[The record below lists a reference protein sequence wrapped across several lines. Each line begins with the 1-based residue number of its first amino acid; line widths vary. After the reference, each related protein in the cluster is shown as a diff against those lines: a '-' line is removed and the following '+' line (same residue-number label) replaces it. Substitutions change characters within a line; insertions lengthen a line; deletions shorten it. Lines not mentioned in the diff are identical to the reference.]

1 MRKVLKPL
9 MDEVNVLCEKNNWA
23 RKPARSLVWNWV
35 TKGICKQEEA
45 IKRLTRYK
53 SLNPTAVTK
62 EKLILKYGE
71 EDGLKRWDHYIERQR
86 ITNTKEYKMQVHGM
100 TSEEVD
106 AYNKSRAVTLE
117 NCIKRHGKEKGT
129 EIFEKYRKR
138 QAYAGVKLE
147 YFIEKYG
154 EERGR
159 KEYEQINERKAHNYE
174 NYKQRYGSSAIQKLE
189 EYYSKRGG
197 NFISKTSTKFLDFV
211 DSLLTDDE
219 IQHSYREYTVYSHKH
234 NRVFMY
240 DYVNTK
246 LKFCIEYN
254 GNYWHGNPKMY
265 SHDEVMT
272 HGRVDELWEKDYTKM
287 RVLFDNRDILS
298 YTIVWESEELSKEQ
312 LEEFIDERRKDIKL
326 CN

>member
-45 IKRLTRYK
+45 IERLTRYK

-71 EDGLKRWDHYIERQR
+71 EDGLKRWDHYVERQR
-86 ITNTKEYKMQVHGM
+86 ITNTKEYKMRVHGM

-106 AYNKSRAVTLE
+106 TYNKSRAVTLE

-129 EIFEKYRKR
+129 EIFEKYRQR

-154 EERGR
+154 EDRGR
-159 KEYEQINERKAHNYE
+159 EEYEQINERKAHNYE

-197 NFISKTSTKFLDFV
+197 NFISKTSTKFLDIV

-219 IQHSYREYTVYSHKH
+219 LQHSYREYTVYSHKH

-265 SHDEVMT
+265 SHDDVMT

-312 LEEFIDERRKDIKL
+312 IEEFIDERRKDIKL